1 MGLLAYLLCM
11 TAIVA
16 PVIAY
21 ERHQLRRAAWRSTPA
36 APDNQ
41 PGSNAQL
48 LAACEQ
54 IASADTRKENPR
66 G

>member
-1 MGLLAYLLCM
+1 MGLLAYLACM

-41 PGSNAQL
+41 PGSSQQL
-48 LAACEQ
+48 LATCEQ
-54 IASADTRKENPR
+54 IANPDIRKEKP
-66 G
+66 

>member
-1 MGLLAYLLCM
+1 MGLLAYLACM

-41 PGSNAQL
+41 PGSNARL
-48 LAACEQ
+48 LAACEH
-54 IASADTRKENPR
+54 IANPDSRKEKP
-66 G
+66 

>member
-1 MGLLAYLLCM
+1 MGLLAYLACM

-41 PGSNAQL
+41 PGTSDQL
-48 LAACEQ
+48 LAACER
-54 IASADTRKENPR
+54 IADTDSRKEKP
-66 G
+66 

>member
-1 MGLLAYLLCM
+1 MGLLAYLVCM

-48 LAACEQ
+48 LKACQ
-54 IASADTRKENPR
+54 DINRQPARKENRP
-66 G
+66 